1 MRFSHHAVMLAL
13 GIVLSSGCS
22 ADAETKQ
29 ASETKAASPV
39 SESAEQAVYDTVSGV
54 VGVEPEAIANS
65 QIDGLLQV
73 TAANQ
78 VFYVT
83 ENGDYIMFGHL
94 FDVNAGMKDVT
105 EVALGKVRLDVIAP
119 FADQGIEFKA
129 ENEKH
134 VMTVFT
140 DYSCGYC
147 QKLHREVGELND
159 AGITVRYLA
168 WPRQGLNTPNYDNMV
183 SIWCSDDPQQALNR
197 AKSISNPTFPKAS
210 CDNTV
215 AEQFIAGRQLGV
227 RGTPAIIFDDGTMLP
242 GYKPAEEL
250 IAQFAKSE

>member
-1 MRFSHHAVMLAL
+1 MKFSHHAVMLAF
-13 GIVLSSGCS
+13 GFVLSTGCS

-29 ASETKAASPV
+29 PDSTKAATPV
-39 SESAEQAVYDTVSGV
+39 SKSAEQAVYDTVSGV

-83 ENGDYIMFGHL
+83 DNGDYIMFGHL
-94 FDVNAGMKDVT
+94 FDVNAGMQDLT
-105 EVALGKVRLDVIAP
+105 EVALGQVRLDVIAP
-119 FADQGIEFKA
+119 FADQAIEFKA
-129 ENEKH
+129 EDEKH

-147 QKLHREVGELND
+147 QKLHREVDELNN

-183 SIWCSDDPQQALNR
+183 AIWCADDPKEALNR
-197 AKSISNPTFPKAS
+197 AKSISNPTFPKAD

-215 AEQFIAGRQLGV
+215 AEQFIAGRQLGI

-242 GYKPAEEL
+242 GYKPAAEL

>member
-65 QIDGLLQV
+65 QIEGLLQV

-183 SIWCSDDPQQALNR
+183 AIWCSDDPQQALNR

-227 RGTPAIIFDDGTMLP
+227 RGTPAIIFDDGTMMP
-242 GYKPAEEL
+242 GYKPAAEL

>member
-65 QIDGLLQV
+65 QIEGLLQV

-119 FADQGIEFKA
+119 FADPGIEFKA

-183 SIWCSDDPQQALNR
+183 AIWCSDDPQQALNR

-227 RGTPAIIFDDGTMLP
+227 RGTPAIIFDDGTMMP
-242 GYKPAEEL
+242 GYKPAAEL

>member
-29 ASETKAASPV
+29 ASETKTATPV
-39 SESAEQAVYDTVSGV
+39 NETAEQAVYDTVTGV
-54 VGVEPEAIANS
+54 VGVEPDAIANS

-83 ENGDYIMFGHL
+83 EKGDYIMFGHL

-105 EVALGKVRLDVIAP
+105 EVALGQVRLDVIAP

-147 QKLHREVGELND
+147 QKLHREVDELND

-183 SIWCSDDPQQALNR
+183 AIWCSDDPQQALNR
-197 AKSISNPTFPKAS
+197 AKSISNPTFPKAD

-215 AEQFIAGRQLGV
+215 AEQFVAGRQLGI

-242 GYKPAEEL
+242 GYKPAAEL
-250 IAQFAKSE
+250 IAQFARSE